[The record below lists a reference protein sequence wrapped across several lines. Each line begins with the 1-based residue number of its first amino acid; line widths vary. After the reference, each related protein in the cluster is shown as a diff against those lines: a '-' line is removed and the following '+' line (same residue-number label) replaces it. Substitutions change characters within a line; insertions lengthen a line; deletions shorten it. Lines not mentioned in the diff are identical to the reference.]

1 MEKSTE
7 LSQTIDIKKI
17 ITEEGHIRKFDG
29 VAPEGFVLVHEK
41 TLEELKD
48 FDKWKSW
55 KHNEIS
61 IKEMNKNNFDNT

>member
-7 LSQTIDIKKI
+7 LIQTIDIKKI
-17 ITEEGHIRKFDG
+17 ITEEGHIRQFDG

>member
-1 MEKSTE
+1 MVNIKEILEK
-7 LSQTIDIKKI
+7 
-17 ITEEGHIRKFDG
+17 EGNVRKFDG

-48 FDKWKSW
+48 FEKWKSW
-55 KHNEIS
+55 KHDEIS